1 MASNSKKL
9 CYILPEYDEKTA
21 THFAHIYYFLEEISK
36 YFDLYVIAERGR
48 IATRKSLRGA
58 ERRSNL
64 QGGLFNR
71 LLRGVYPERSR
82 RTRNDEMKIASL
94 PVVARNDERR
104 AFRRSYVLSFSF
116 FPLRILETLVML
128 LKLRMAGY
136 QDFYVHYS
144 FLSAFLA
151 SIIVRIFGGRVYYWN
166 CGEPWKYKRNILRE
180 AFEKFTYKLI
190 TYLITGTESLKK
202 EYAKHYGLPPEKIKV
217 MPNWIDIRGF
227 RVQGLGDRVGELKKK
242 LNIGEDKK
250 IIFFIHRLSR
260 RKGAHYLPEIIKAF
274 RDEKVVFV
282 IIGDGPERENLE
294 LRIKN
299 YELGKK
305 VRLLGWLPNKELPFY
320 YSIADIFLMP
330 SEEEGFPRVLLEA
343 MAMKVPFVASD
354 VGGVREIIPKIFQE
368 YLCGT
373 GDTECLV
380 LKIKKLLFLRD
391 EELHELK
398 KAEYDRAVFFSMEK
412 AAECFKEL
420 FV

>member
-1 MASNSKKL
+1 MASNTKKL
-9 CYILPEYDEKTA
+9 CYILPEYDKKTA
-21 THFAHIYYFLEEISK
+21 THFAHLFDFIGELSNEFELIVIIERASEGAKDIYFGTAKIEVVKSRFL
-36 YFDLYVIAERGR
+36 
-48 IATRKSLRGA
+48 
-58 ERRSNL
+58 
-64 QGGLFNR
+64 
-71 LLRGVYPERSR
+71 
-82 RTRNDEMKIASL
+82 
-94 PVVARNDERR
+94 
-104 AFRRSYVLSFSF
+104 
-116 FPLRILETLVML
+116 PLRIIETAIR
-128 LKLRMAGY
+128 LKKARFSGY
-136 QDFYVHYS
+136 SDFYVHYS
-144 FLSAFLA
+144 FLSAFIA
-151 SIIVRIFGGRVYYWN
+151 SLIVRIFGGRVYYWN
-166 CGEPWKYKRNILRE
+166 CGEPWKYRRNIFRDI
-180 AFEKFTYKLI
+180 FEKFTYKI
-190 TYLITGTESLKK
+190 VTYLVTGTESLKK
-202 EYAKHYGLPPEKIKV
+202 EYAKHYNIPFEKIKV

-227 RVQGLGDRVGELKKK
+227 RVQGLRDRVGELKKK

-250 IIFFIHRLSR
+250 IILFVHRLSK
-260 RKGAHYLPEIIKAF
+260 RKGARYLPEIIKNF
-274 RDEKVVFV
+274 KDEKVVFV

-305 VRLLGWLPNKELPFY
+305 VRMLGWLPNKNLPFY

-354 VGGVREIIPKIFQE
+354 VGGVKEIIPKIFQE

-412 AAECFKEL
+412 ALEIFKN
-420 FV
+420 FFK